1 MSDNGRWVKP
11 SGRVGER
18 SPHGAI
24 SAGELIASL
33 PREISTSDQK
43 PRLDSTQRA
52 TIPLLLSRD
61 PVALHFFVD
70 HRVVME

>member
-1 MSDNGRWVKP
+1 M
-11 SGRVGER
+11 
-18 SPHGAI
+18 GAI